1 MIPTDNPYHFDH
13 PNHSANLINLTI
25 LTDQMINQE
34 DKCRIRIDLFVLFEG
49 VSIGNVVRG
58 KILGISI
65 KSFGYENQ
73 VGPMK
78 SFFL

>member
-1 MIPTDNPYHFDH
+1 
-13 PNHSANLINLTI
+13 
-25 LTDQMINQE
+25 MINQE

-49 VSIGNVVRG
+49 VGIGKIGHG

-65 KSFGYENQ
+65 KSFGYETQ
-73 VGPMK
+73 AGPMK